1 MWQSIGVA
9 LDAVY
14 NCGKQFNIDPHRIY
28 LMSWGSGS
36 SRTSYCVADAF
47 TGFIVTYD
55 PEYSSRINLP
65 GGSYYPPAFTPPP
78 PKLMTRAKDRA
89 FVFIDDG
96 SPDNVKMTGLVL
108 SAMRRD
114 DFSHL
119 MMTGLSPIDDL
130 HFPNLKADWFEQQV
144 LPFLD
149 KASETV
155 KIANSALNPP
165 STQSAAPVVEVSAA
179 QHLLAMAR
187 LYIGN
192 GQTELAR
199 GKLQQII
206 DNYPTDPAAD
216 TAKQLLSQMNQ

>member
-1 MWQSIGVA
+1 
-9 LDAVY
+9 
-14 NCGKQFNIDPHRIY
+14 
-28 LMSWGSGS
+28 
-36 SRTSYCVADAF
+36 
-47 TGFIVTYD
+47 
-55 PEYSSRINLP
+55 
-65 GGSYYPPAFTPPP
+65 
-78 PKLMTRAKDRA
+78 
-89 FVFIDDG
+89 
-96 SPDNVKMTGLVL
+96 
-108 SAMRRD
+108 MRRD